1 MQINCKVMGLTPE
14 DKRELEN
21 LLKIASSQIP
31 KYFNLINS
39 TKEKWQIK
47 NIDECIFGMVFEKY
61 IHDSGQYL
69 TNKRIDEGQDNTVEN
84 TMESFDAGIEIFND
98 NVLDIKR
105 RIYEN

>member
-1 MQINCKVMGLTPE
+1 MSLTPE

-21 LLKIASSQIP
+21 LLKIAASQIP

-69 TNKRIDEGQDNTVEN
+69 TNKRIDEGQEDTVEN